1 MFAQTVVRAKEK
13 DFITSRSSE
22 RIGFDTFVA
31 EVTHVNVLVF
41 VHYSLP
47 MLVEVPEPACSAE
60 SAHTSKTLHW

>member
-22 RIGFDTFVA
+22 RVGFDTFVA
-31 EVTHVNVLVF
+31 EVAHANVLVF
-41 VHYSLP
+41 VHCSLP
-47 MLVEVPEPACSAE
+47 MLVEVFAAACSTE